1 MQPPDAI
8 VDPDAALVA
17 RARLGDQDAMHELYR
32 LHERRVYN
40 LALRMTG
47 NPWDAADA
55 SQEAFIKALTGLE
68 HFRGNARF
76 STWIHRITVN
86 VVYDH
91 LRRRR
96 PDLLDEET
104 IEHLASTPSGQG
116 SGRSGALQ
124 GIEPTLDGLSDE
136 VKAALLSL
144 DESFRLTVVLCDLLG
159 FSYGEAAEIL
169 EVQEGTVKSR
179 LFRARAL
186 LGKQLAPQRRP
197 GASRNQEAA
206 RNPKDITD
214 VPPTKTA
221 KETS

>member
-1 MQPPDAI
+1 MQPPDAT

-17 RARLGDQDAMHELYR
+17 RARLGDRKAMHELYQ

-55 SQEAFIKALTGLE
+55 TQEAFIKAFTGLE
-68 HFRGNARF
+68 SFRGNARF

-96 PDLLDEET
+96 PDPLDEET
-104 IEHLASTPSGQG
+104 MDRLASTPSDQ
-116 SGRSGALQ
+116 SPGRSGTLQ
-124 GIEPTLDGLSDE
+124 GIEPILDGLSDE
-136 VKAALLSL
+136 VTSALLSL
-144 DESFRLTVVLCDLLG
+144 EESFRLTVVLCDLLG

-186 LGKQLAPQRRP
+186 LGKQLASRRGPQPSPDP
-197 GASRNQEAA
+197 GTA
-206 RNPKDITD
+206 RNPKDAPD
-214 VPPTKTA
+214 VPSTKTA
-221 KETS
+221 KETG